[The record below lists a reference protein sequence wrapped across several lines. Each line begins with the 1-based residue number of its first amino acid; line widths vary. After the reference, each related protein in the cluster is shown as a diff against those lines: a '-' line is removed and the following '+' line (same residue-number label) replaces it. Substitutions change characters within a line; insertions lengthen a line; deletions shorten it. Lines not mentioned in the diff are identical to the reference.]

1 MSTQRRPD
9 CTGPPRIARRLLAT
23 LLPHTHRDCVLGD
36 AAESYEKNISRHG
49 AWVARWQYWKEL
61 RSAVALRLETRRS
74 RQFSSDSRPHKGID
88 TVQSLLYDLRYS
100 VRMLTKNPGMAAIS
114 VLAIALGIGLPTTM
128 FSIVNGALRDLPIDQ
143 ASRLMSLSRRSPSR
157 QWERAGVPISDFEV
171 WQAQQ
176 TTFEAIAIETT
187 ENFNLSGPE
196 ARPERYGGAF
206 ISVNAFELLRVRP
219 ILGRSFAPDDAN
231 PASPFVVILGHNIWK
246 NRFDYDPGVI
256 GQTIRASGV
265 QRTVIGVM
273 PEGFRFP
280 DDHDLWIPLVARSSD
295 VARGRGTWYR
305 AFGRLAA
312 GVTIEEASTEFE
324 VISQRLALEY
334 PETNE
339 DVHAVIEPYAERWMG
354 PQISGILYL
363 MLTIVS
369 FVLLI
374 ACANV
379 TNILIA
385 RATERTREIAVRTA
399 LGARRSRVVMQLMTE
414 SLLLSIVG
422 GLFGLAIAFGGV
434 GIFNYASAGME
445 MAFWVDVRI
454 DALSLLFVLG
464 LVLVASVAAGVV
476 PALQASRTNAN
487 EVLKDQSSGASSF
500 RLSRFSKMLVISE
513 IAFSFALLVV
523 SGLMTKGVLK
533 LRTMDYGFEPEQLFV
548 ADLSLMP
555 VEYPDAAGRVQ
566 FFEELQARLAAIP
579 GVRGATL
586 TRVLPVKGTW
596 RANVGL
602 EGTTSANIDDYP
614 VTHYAQIT
622 PSFFDVFRIPL
633 LQGRGFGPEDRIGA
647 EPVAI
652 VNQRFAERFFSGQS
666 ALGRQI
672 RRGGPNSQQPW
683 RTIVGVVSN
692 AYMADVGNEDPN
704 ADGVYLPLAQGAFF
718 FTNIVIRTVGD
729 PLTYTPLVRD
739 AVESLDPN
747 LPIAEVNTLAGD
759 ILLDKKVFE
768 VFGRLFLLF
777 GAAALFLASV
787 GLYGVMS
794 FAVSRRTKEL
804 GVRVALGAQ
813 GSDVLGLVLR
823 QGVFQLGVG
832 LTLGLALAAAL
843 SRAMSGA
850 FLQVDPWDLS
860 IFGLIALIL
869 TATGLLATIIPARRA
884 TRVDPMVAL
893 RYE

>member
-1 MSTQRRPD
+1 MLVPS
-9 CTGPPRIARRLLAT
+9 
-23 LLPHTHRDCVLGD
+23 THRECVLGD
-36 AAESYEKNISRHG
+36 AAEAYQKNVVALG
-49 AWVARWQYWKEL
+49 ALAARWQYWKEL
-61 RSAVALRLETRRS
+61 RSAFSLRVESSRNRRMS
-74 RQFSSDSRPHKGID
+74 PDPRPLKGID
-88 TVQSLLYDLRYS
+88 TVQSFLYDLRYS
-100 VRMLTKNPGMAAIS
+100 VRMLAKNPGMATIS

-128 FSIVNGALRDLPIDQ
+128 FSIVNGALRDLPIDE
-143 ASRLMSLSRRSPSR
+143 ANRLMFLSRTSPSKG
-157 QWERAGVPISDFEV
+157 WEGARVPISDFEV
-171 WQAQQ
+171 WQQQQ

-187 ENFNLSGPE
+187 QNFNLSGPE

-206 ISVNAFELLRVRP
+206 ISVNAFELLRVQP
-219 ILGRSFAPDDAN
+219 ILGRSFTPEDAH
-231 PASPFVVILGHNIWK
+231 PTSPPVVILGHNIWK

-256 GQTIRASGV
+256 GQVIRTNGA

-273 PEGFRFP
+273 AEGFRFP
-280 DDHDLWIPLVARSSD
+280 HDHDLWIPITARSPD
-295 VARGRGTWYR
+295 VARGSGPQYR
-305 AFGRLAA
+305 AFGRLAS
-312 GVTIEEASTEFE
+312 GVTIEEASAEFE
-324 VISQRLALEY
+324 AISQRLALEY

-422 GLFGLAIAFGGV
+422 GMFGLAIAFGGV
-434 GIFNYASAGME
+434 WIFNYASAGME

-464 LVLVASVAAGVV
+464 LVLVAGVAAGVA
-476 PALQASRTNAN
+476 PAVQASKTNVN
-487 EVLKDQSSGASSF
+487 EVLKDESRGASSF

-523 SGLMTKGVLK
+523 SALMIKGVLK
-533 LRTMDYGFEPEQLFV
+533 LRTMDYGFEPEQLFI
-548 ADLSLMP
+548 ADLSLMSA
-555 VEYPDAAGRVQ
+555 EYPDAAGRVQ

-596 RANVGL
+596 RANIGL
-602 EGTTSANIDDYP
+602 EGTTSTNIEDYP

-666 ALGRQI
+666 ALGRRI

-692 AYMADVGNEDPN
+692 AYMADIGNEGPN

-718 FTNIVIRTVGD
+718 FTNIVMRTVGD
-729 PLTYTPLVRD
+729 PLAYTPLVRD

-804 GVRVALGAQ
+804 GVRVALGAR

-823 QGVFQLGVG
+823 QGVFQLVVG

-850 FLQVDPWDLS
+850 FIQVDPWDMS
-860 IFGLIALIL
+860 IFGMIALML

-884 TRVDPMVAL
+884 TKVDPMVAL